1 MIGFIGAGAMGLALI
16 EGFIKAGI
24 NKNTIIA
31 SVKTKEK
38 KEQIEK
44 NIEIKTFNDNKK

>member
-24 NKNTIIA
+24 NKNTIIKY
-31 SVKTKEK
+31 SFSIT
-38 KEQIEK
+38 IEGVSK
-44 NIEIKTFNDNKK
+44 DGSKAKATE